1 MENNFFNKILSKIKK
16 GGFLEKSQ
24 SIIGVDIGS
33 SSIKVVQLK
42 KEKERAMLETYGELS
57 IGPYAKKS
65 VGQVVQISE
74 EMAVA
79 MLKDLFA
86 EAGVNSKEVAFA
98 IPVKS
103 SFITVI
109 KVPMMESKSMD
120 DIIKFEARKYIPVPI
135 GEVEMDWWVIGED
148 QKKNE
153 TEQIG
158 QVAKEKQ
165 QMVDVLLVVIYKE
178 IIEKYKNISTKLGLN
193 IKLFEVEIFSGWRS
207 LSFRPTTPVAVIDLG
222 ALTTKMSIVEA
233 GVLKSSH
240 TTNRGSQAMTDS
252 VSKSLGIS
260 FERAEE
266 MKHQIGLSLE
276 PEHKQLVNVLET
288 SLDFIFSE
296 AKQFIQSYGR
306 KHGNPVGQVVLSG
319 GGALLG
325 GITGVAVKNIGVEV
339 ILADP
344 FVKTDYPPFLQ
355 NVLKE
360 IGPSFSTSV
369 GLALK
374 GL

>member
-288 SLDFIFSE
+288 SLDFIFFPSWVMS
-296 AKQFIQSYGR
+296 F
-306 KHGNPVGQVVLSG
+306 
-319 GGALLG
+319 
-325 GITGVAVKNIGVEV
+325 
-339 ILADP
+339 P
-344 FVKTDYPPFLQ
+344 F
-355 NVLKE
+355 
-360 IGPSFSTSV
+360 
-369 GLALK
+369 
-374 GL
+374 